1 MVNKNYIAGRRFE
14 YKVKKYY
21 EDKGYT
27 VLRTSGSHGFA
38 DLIAVRNGVN
48 PKRIVFIQCKNR
60 KPTKQEIEK
69 FEKFNWLN
77 IIGIHTRVLTE
88 MVYPDK
94 LKDWTKLKKDEL
106 KDWEVEHGISNN
118 Q

>member
-1 MVNKNYIAGRRFE
+1 MVNKNYQSGRRFE

-21 EDKGYT
+21 ENKGYT

-38 DLIAVRNGVN
+38 DLVAIKNDART
-48 PKRIVFIQCKNR
+48 IIFIQCKNR
-60 KPTKQEIEK
+60 KPTKQETRK
-69 FEKFNWLN
+69 FQEFNWLN
-77 IIGIHTRVLTE
+77 VSGIHTLVSTE

-94 LKDWTKLKKDEL
+94 LKDWNKLKKGEI
-106 KDWEVEHGISNN
+106 KKEEVEHGIGNN